1 MKLLHTYQHQTN
13 AAFSYTNGM
22 DSKKT
27 FLDNIKKYPDSDC
40 LKAYLDKPLVY
51 KTNNYGFRSPDDVV
65 EGFDGN
71 VYLGCSHTWGVGH
84 YAENVWVNLLNKKIG
99 GKCLNLGVPGSSIA
113 TGVRLMRDLVGK
125 IKPKNVF
132 IHYIHPYRF
141 EFFDWKGKYWRTI
154 SPNYD
159 YPISRTSS
167 DVPDLMKRF
176 LTQEEFASHYY
187 AANFALLKECVN
199 KMGAKLHSIKF
210 VHLPAKRIPGK
221 LPSDFPIPY
230 HARDLLHYT
239 TVWHQDVAN
248 RFYKAYINDEPIV
261 EYPVEEIIEIENIHL
276 KNTAPNLFNKDLL

>member
-1 MKLLHTYQHQTN
+1 MKLLHTYQHKIH
-13 AAFSYTNGM
+13 AAFSHTNGM

-51 KTNNYGFRSPDDVV
+51 KTNNYGFRSPDDIV

-99 GKCLNLGVPGSSIA
+99 GKCLNLGVPGSGIA

-159 YPISRTSS
+159 YAISRPSS

-176 LTQEEFASHYY
+176 LIQEEFASHYY

-199 KMGAKLHSIKF
+199 KMGAKLHSIKYI
-210 VHLPAKRIPGK
+210 HLPAKVKPGK
-221 LPSDFPIPY
+221 LPSDFTIPY

-248 RFYKAYINDEPIV
+248 RFYKAYTNDEPIV
-261 EYPVEEIIEIENIHL
+261 EYPVEEIIEIENAFL
-276 KNTAPNLFNKDLL
+276 KYKSPNLFSKDLL